1 MKKLLL
7 LSVAIFIASI
17 SNTFAYQS
25 YTLYPTDPSG
35 QYGGAQVQ
43 VNAYCNYI
51 GFQANFSVNAFG
63 SAVAYETG
71 SGGTGGLIGE
81 YFYYQTTDSNTYS
94 NTIVNYQYWNTIQM
108 YISTNTAYGAYA
120 TLFWD

>member
-35 QYGGAQVQ
+35 QWGGAIVN

-51 GFQANFSVNAFG
+51 GFQSYFDVNTSG
-63 SAVAYETG
+63 STVAYET
-71 SGGTGGLIGE
+71 SGPGGLIGE
-81 YFYYQTTDSNTYS
+81 HIYYQPNSNTYS
-94 NTIVNYQYWNTIQM
+94 NTIVNYQYWGTIQM
-108 YISTNTAYGAYA
+108 YVSASHPYAVHA